1 MNAIGQN
8 VGVYSGFNVL
18 DNGQS
23 GINANIQSA
32 KEASVS
38 ISQGFLE
45 TSNVDLTQSAVEQMT
60 AQNGVAAN
68 AQSVKTADSMFQT
81 LLDMQA

>member
-1 MNAIGQN
+1 MNTIGQN
-8 VGVYSGFNVL
+8 IGVYSGFNVL

-23 GINANIQSA
+23 GINANVQSA
-32 KEASVS
+32 ESASVS

-45 TSNVDLTQSAVEQMT
+45 TSNADLTQSAVEKMT
-60 AQNGVAAN
+60 AQSGVAAN

-81 LLDMQA
+81 LLDIQA

>member
-1 MNAIGQN
+1 MNTIGQN

-23 GINANIQSA
+23 GINANMQSA

-81 LLDMQA
+81 LLDIQA